1 MIWDTT
7 CGTIA
12 ALKKQPAKSESAARE
27 LNTYHSLPQ
36 HPNVLSILD
45 AFVGRGQWLYLVF
58 RYHNSCLEVVWRA
71 AQGCLEWAEA
81 RRYCGHVF
89 AGLRH
94 LHAHDVCHRDLC
106 FANLLLSFRDNI
118 VQIADLG
125 LAACAASFT
134 LERNVTQLVARSR
147 SSCFYPRCRRSGVTD
162 PPAAV
167 CRPLEFGHPRRR
179 LARGAAVVRGARRA
193 DSIASGHRLVGAAA
207 RRMARLCRPPPL
219 VRV

>member
-1 MIWDTT
+1 MV
-7 CGTIA
+7 C
-12 ALKKQPAKSESAARE
+12 K
-27 LNTYHSLPQ
+27 
-36 HPNVLSILD
+36 
-45 AFVGRGQWLYLVF
+45 
-58 RYHNSCLEVVWRA
+58 YHNSCLEVVWKA
-71 AQGCLEWAEA
+71 ARGCLEWAEA

-134 LERNVTQLVARSR
+134 RERNVTQLPARAPEVLFS
-147 SSCFYPRCRRSGVTD
+147 PRWRRCGGTD

-193 DSIASGHRLVGAAA
+193 DSIASCHRLCGAAA